1 MHRRKELTEEQFF
14 KRRARYVKIIA
25 ALNVFLLVLCIC
37 CGLYV
42 FFTLHGT
49 LRNYHI
55 AHWLTAGVFFVFAE
69 NVFSFPKQLLT
80 KGKRGAQFY
89 PQLVS
94 QYYERT
100 PQWLK
105 KFVDRERSRQ
115 PEMPLEEAM
124 PRVANRIKWIART
137 FSFAAVIC
145 IAIGL
150 YRLYSNLQ
158 ELAYILYFK
167 EVLEVISN

>member
-1 MHRRKELTEEQFF
+1 MHKREEITEEQFF
-14 KRRARYVKIIA
+14 KRRARYVKILA
-25 ALNVFLLVLCIC
+25 ALSVFILVLCIS

-55 AHWLTAGVFFVFAE
+55 AHWLTVGLFFVCAE
-69 NVFSFPKQLLT
+69 NVFSFPKQLLA
-80 KGKRGAQFY
+80 KGKRGEQFY
-89 PQLVS
+89 SRLVS
-94 QYYERT
+94 LYYERT

-124 PRVANRIKWIART
+124 LRVANKMKWIARV

-145 IAIGL
+145 IAIGS
-150 YRLYSNLQ
+150 YRLYANSQ

-167 EVLEVISN
+167 EVFEVISS

>member
-1 MHRRKELTEEQFF
+1 MHKRPELTEEQFF
-14 KRRARYVKIIA
+14 KRRSRYVKIIA
-25 ALNVFLLVLCIC
+25 GVNIFLLVVCIC
-37 CGLYV
+37 FGLYV

-55 AHWLTAGVFFVFAE
+55 AHWLTAGFFFIFAE

-80 KGKRGAQFY
+80 KGKRGEQFY
-89 PQLVS
+89 PQLFL

-115 PEMPLEEAM
+115 PEMLVEEAM
-124 PRVANRIKWIART
+124 LRVANKIKWIARA

-158 ELAYILYFK
+158 ELAYMLYFK
-167 EVLEVISN
+167 EMLEVISS